1 MYIVDIK
8 LQHPDGEIV
17 RVRKVS
23 PVANLRG
30 ARAYERELRE
40 ALMERREPPGE
51 AAAVLINP
59 PTQEVHHE
67 RPQPSPTAATRGPS
81 APRMNPKGAVLRE
94 PTRSSP
100 PTPAGPRAPTFAEF
114 LPEFM
119 RYQASPAASR
129 RGANK
134 PGELREKQRVFDN
147 HLLPAF
153 GSLRLDQIS
162 PRMID
167 RYIAAKS
174 SSATAKPSTRRARYG
189 EPLAPATVSNHIIL
203 LRRVLSVAH
212 RWELIDRVPAIHCP
226 APGAARTDFLTFAE
240 ADRFLGA
247 AEADWRPLLLLAIRT
262 GLRLGEIRALRWR
275 DLHIDPGYLRVERNL
290 TKSGYGQPKSG
301 KARTVEMSIDLR
313 DAMRA
318 HPRARSPEDLVF
330 CQADGRPWSEG
341 QVYRA
346 VKATA
351 KRAGLRRD
359 VHPHM
364 LRHTFAS
371 HCVMRGIPLAVVREW
386 LGHAESRMTERY
398 AHLAPE
404 VRSSFVDRLAGPPI
418 GEPTTGSRG
427 NGQGDQP
434 ESRGNIGATARPQNG
449 RWHSNAA

>member
-67 RPQPSPTAATRGPS
+67 RPQQSPTAATRGPS
-81 APRMNPKGAVLRE
+81 APRMNPEGAVPLE
-94 PTRSSP
+94 PTPSSR
-100 PTPAGPRAPTFAEF
+100 PTPAGPRAPIFAEF

-167 RYIAAKS
+167 RYIARRRSHRRGGPATASRSRRRRCPTTSS
-174 SSATAKPSTRRARYG
+174 SSAASSASRTA
-189 EPLAPATVSNHIIL
+189 
-203 LRRVLSVAH
+203 
-212 RWELIDRVPAIHCP
+212 
-226 APGAARTDFLTFAE
+226 
-240 ADRFLGA
+240 
-247 AEADWRPLLLLAIRT
+247 
-262 GLRLGEIRALRWR
+262 
-275 DLHIDPGYLRVERNL
+275 
-290 TKSGYGQPKSG
+290 
-301 KARTVEMSIDLR
+301 
-313 DAMRA
+313 
-318 HPRARSPEDLVF
+318 
-330 CQADGRPWSEG
+330 
-341 QVYRA
+341 
-346 VKATA
+346 
-351 KRAGLRRD
+351 
-359 VHPHM
+359 
-364 LRHTFAS
+364 
-371 HCVMRGIPLAVVREW
+371 
-386 LGHAESRMTERY
+386 
-398 AHLAPE
+398 
-404 VRSSFVDRLAGPPI
+404 
-418 GEPTTGSRG
+418 GS
-427 NGQGDQP
+427 
-434 ESRGNIGATARPQNG
+434 
-449 RWHSNAA
+449 